1 MYCLS
6 KTIGGRMAD
15 SYRRHLGLRLSGPW
29 ILQRPRDLRSRILQQ
44 KTMAASVALITFA
57 PTIIQSNNTVDD
69 PKPET
74 EGQRPEHEE
83 REIFRGPAWPRLIRP
98 TRPTRR

>member
-1 MYCLS
+1 
-6 KTIGGRMAD
+6 MAD
-15 SYRRHLGLRLSGPW
+15 SYRGHLGLRLSGPW

-83 REIFRGPAWPRLIRP
+83 REILRGAAWPRLADLRHIGSNASKAGMPPR
-98 TRPTRR
+98 